1 MNSFKRAMT
10 AVGTAVVIAAVGA
23 LAAPAAHAAPGSAPA
38 ARQAALTSDPETKS
52 VPVAGKGATI
62 RQHANGRFLVEV
74 DHEDSSANQ
83 TLARVEVRRA
93 GTDKVVAVVDRFTS
107 YYDNRGTSERWD
119 DRSWYQGDD
128 QPLVLDEMG
137 DYELD
142 VYTRSGGIHRS
153 AGRSTYAEAARF
165 EVKSSRQEFSLD
177 ALDTQVTGTV
187 TAVHPRTGER
197 LPLTGARLRAGLGEG
212 RTDGVSDAQG
222 RFSLSVAAL
231 GNETALYLTVRLV
244 SGHTEVT
251 GTAPA
256 KIRVQKAILTLTST
270 APLTARYGTGVPV
283 LGKLSR
289 LADDGTV
296 KPAAGQRVAAGGI
309 ARAEATTGPDGTYTL
324 LPRVVT
330 TGSVHVYVPSNIGN
344 WVVGGDTRTATVAKI
359 THTTKVVEEKLIATD
374 KYGGLTFSGKVLVDG
389 ITSQQAPIQIQFQ
402 IAPGKWV
409 TRQSFTVPYNKTFT
423 VKVTTPSSKYPSDGW
438 RVYTPGTSNIG
449 PSTGAKV
456 LRQTR
461 AQTQITGERF
471 GPRPVVKGQQLY
483 VAAVLDQY
491 TPTEGFVPY
500 AGQKVRYYFR
510 PDGATVWKEMGTSVS
525 GANGAVSKKFT
536 AQASGYWRIRFVD
549 ADAAH
554 LVSTG
559 LEGRIA
565 VTG

>member
-1 MNSFKRAMT
+1 MNSFKRTMT

-23 LAAPAAHAAPGSAPA
+23 LAAPAAHAVPGA
-38 ARQAALTSDPETKS
+38 ATAAGQAAVTSDPETKS
-52 VPVAGKGATI
+52 VPAAVEDASI
-62 RQHANGRFLVEV
+62 RHQQNGQFHVEV
-74 DHEDSSANQ
+74 EREGGSNPN
-83 TLARVEVRRA
+83 LARVEVRRA
-93 GTDKVVAVVDRFTS
+93 GTVKVLAVVDRFTEN
-107 YYDNRGTSERWD
+107 YDNKGTSERWD
-119 DRSWYQGDD
+119 DRAWWQGEA

-142 VYTRSGGIHRS
+142 VYDKNGGVRRN
-153 AGRSTYAEAARF
+153 AGRSTYAEQAQV

-177 ALDTQVTGTV
+177 ALDTQVTGSV

-197 LPLTGARLRAGLGEG
+197 LPLAGARVRARLGKG
-212 RTDGVSDAQG
+212 SANGVSDAQG
-222 RFSLSVAAL
+222 KFSFSVSAL
-231 GNETALYLTVRLV
+231 GNEPSMYLVVGLASGDTTV
-244 SGHTEVT
+244 SGY
-251 GTAPA
+251 APA
-256 KIRVQKAILTLTST
+256 KIRAQQAILTLTST

-289 LADDGTV
+289 RADDGTV
-296 KPAAGQRVAAGGI
+296 KPAAGQQVAAQGI
-309 ARAEATTGPDGTYTL
+309 ARAEATTGPDGSYTL
-324 LPRVVT
+324 LPRVFK
-330 TGSVHVYVPSNIGN
+330 TGSVQVYVPSNFN
-344 WVVGGDTRTATVAKI
+344 SWVVGGTTQTATVAKI

-389 ITSQQAPIQIQFQ
+389 ITSQQAPVQIQFQ
-402 IAPGKWV
+402 TAPGKWV

-461 AQTQITGERF
+461 TQTRITGERF
-471 GPRPVVKGQQLY
+471 GPRPVAKGQQLY
-483 VAAVLDQY
+483 VAAVLDKY
-491 TPTEGFVPY
+491 TNTEGFVPY

-510 PDGATVWKEMGTSVS
+510 PDGSTVWKEMGTSVS
-525 GANGAVSKKFT
+525 GSNGAVSKKFT
-536 AQASGYWRIRFVD
+536 AQTSGYWRIRFVD

-559 LEGRIA
+559 LEGRIE
-565 VTG
+565 VKG